1 METRERI
8 MVEALD
14 LFAER
19 GYGETSLRE
28 IAERI
33 GITKAA
39 VYYHFKTKDD
49 ILNGLLDSMGQ
60 QIDAIIEWGNDQP
73 RTPETRL
80 EVVRRYAAKIR
91 EGAKVMRFLHEN
103 QTALRH
109 IDAGARFRER
119 MGRLHVL
126 LIGETP
132 DLAERLR
139 ALAAILTMHAGWMLR
154 EEHASSDKEMSD
166 AILELASKLVTDKI

>member
-1 METRERI
+1 MDTRERI

-49 ILNGLLDSMGQ
+49 ILNGLLDTMGQ
-60 QIDAIIEWGNDQP
+60 QIDEIIAWGQTQP
-73 RTPETRL
+73 RTAETRQ
-80 EVVRRYAAKIR
+80 EVARRYAARIR

-103 QTALRH
+103 QTALRG

-119 MGRLHVL
+119 MGRLHDLFV
-126 LIGETP
+126 GPDP

-139 ALAAILTMHAGWMLR
+139 GLAAIMTMHAGWMLR
-154 EEHASSDKEMSD
+154 EEHATSDDQMAD
-166 AILELASKLVTDKI
+166 TILEVALELVNGKP